1 MSSADEAD
9 RAGFGLVGKLW
20 AINISGMVLVRIG
33 IAIIIRSTLGLGL
46 IALPKHGPHA
56 RKSNWL
62 EEKGLKSSEMAVKGK
77 GATTSKRG
85 TLEQQHSTHP
95 LALA

>member
-9 RAGFGLVGKLW
+9 RAGIGLVGELW
-20 AINISGMVLVRIG
+20 AINISGIGIG

-46 IALPKHGPHA
+46 IALPGHGPHA

-62 EEKGLKSSEMAVKGK
+62 EEKGLKSSEMAEKG
-77 GATTSKRG
+77 
-85 TLEQQHSTHP
+85 
-95 LALA
+95 